1 MGGKGQQA
9 PPRLAPIPLAGRPH
23 SVSHTHCPIFFRQE
37 EELLLV
43 AALSYLSTHCL
54 FMSLCCIHLLP
65 WCQPYWG
72 LAGDRPVFT
81 PASFPGLL
89 GLTAP
94 QRAWIHRSSHKD
106 AKRSVSIAGP
116 WEETHLLL
124 AIYSHRPFV
133 SETTD
138 TILKWRKTT
147 TQPLMGWCLPGLVC
161 VHLDRRMGTNSGRYP
176 TTRV

>member
-1 MGGKGQQA
+1 M
-9 PPRLAPIPLAGRPH
+9 
-23 SVSHTHCPIFFRQE
+23 
-37 EELLLV
+37 

-65 WCQPYWG
+65 WCQPYLS

-94 QRAWIHRSSHKD
+94 RRAWIHRSFSQGRKE
-106 AKRSVSIAGP
+106 VCQLAGP
-116 WEETHLLL
+116 WEETYLLL
-124 AIYSHRPFV
+124 AIYSHRAFE

-176 TTRV
+176 TTHV